1 MLRRK
6 PLIVNCNTTATV
18 FVEYGDNAAATMMMG
33 CICATAS
40 VIALATGS
48 AVKAIFGKPENKPEK
63 KVKGKK
69 GDDHVSINNVN
80 HVHFP
85 ENPDLEG
92 KEDDLPVL

>member
-1 MLRRK
+1 MT
-6 PLIVNCNTTATV
+6 INCNTTATV
-18 FVEYGDNAAATMMMG
+18 FVEYGENAAATMMMG

-40 VIALATGS
+40 VIAVTAGS
-48 AVKAIFGKPENKPEK
+48 VVKAVFGKPYNKPEK

-92 KEDDLPVL
+92 KEDDVPVL